1 MFLAKLSA
9 ATLYQATEVPEIALA
24 LKSTILAVRELTD
37 ILKIATIM
45 IADWNYLRL
54 MTKVLFMIYLQ
65 LMRVI
70 VMIF

>member
-9 ATLYQATEVPEIALA
+9 ATLYQATEVPEITLA

-70 VMIF
+70 VMSG